1 MRNFTVDIPLIGA
14 SGEIVTTQK
23 LDAFDDGKKVKLTFG
38 TGPLV
43 GQEYEGVDYFWVMA
57 DARVQLEQLGFMP
70 ACKGALKYVFPG
82 GLQGETSL
90 GLLAYVFN
98 YNGDVTGRTHIFDVA
113 TPEEFSDIVSFDDQ
127 KAFRKSISGKRGRHS
142 GV

>member
-1 MRNFTVDIPLIGA
+1 MRKFTVDIPLIGA
-14 SGEIVTTQK
+14 SGDIMTTQT

-38 TGPLV
+38 AGPLG

-57 DARVQLEQLGFMP
+57 DARVQLERLGLMP

-90 GLLAYVFN
+90 GLLAYVFD
-98 YNGDVTGRTHIFDVA
+98 YNGEVTGRAHIFDIA
-113 TPEEFSDIVSFDDQ
+113 TSEEFSNIVSFDEQ